1 MIEEGPILDLDENLE
16 IEVKEVSAVEAE
28 IDEIVIVVVEVKI
41 IARTGKEDKE
51 AAILII
57 MLINYI
63 I

>member
-1 MIEEGPILDLDENLE
+1 VIEEGPILDLDENLE